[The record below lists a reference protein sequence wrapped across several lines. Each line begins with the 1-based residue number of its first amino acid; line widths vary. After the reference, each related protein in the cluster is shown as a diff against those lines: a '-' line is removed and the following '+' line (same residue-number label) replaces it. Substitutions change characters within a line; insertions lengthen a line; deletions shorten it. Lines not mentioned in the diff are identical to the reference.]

1 MYKLF
6 ILFIIIIVYET
17 LIMFKRKINRRNLF
31 KAAKNRALETNKKLL
46 VIGDPYNG
54 VASISTGNDYNCG
67 DLCID
72 LTGCPKCPKSIKT
85 KLEDIIS
92 KIDLNEYV
100 IYISCVLEYVDELP
114 KILSYLNKVDSQDI
128 YVVTVEWY
136 ALNAFFYPYYLTNE
150 NPPKN
155 IIYFKNNKINYF
167 ENPFYFN

>member
-1 MYKLF
+1 MYKLLL
-6 ILFIIIIVYET
+6 LFIVLILYET
-17 LIMFKRKINRRNLF
+17 IIMLKRKINRRNLF
-31 KAAKNRALETNKKLL
+31 ENAKKRAIETNKKLL

-54 VASISTGNDYNCG
+54 VASISTGSDYNCG

-72 LTGCPKCPKSIKT
+72 LTGCPKCTNSIKT

-92 KIDLNEYV
+92 EINLNEYV

-114 KILSYLNKVDSQDI
+114 KILSHLNKIDCKDI

-136 ALNAFFYPYYLTNE
+136 ALNAFFYPYYLTHE

-167 ENPFYFN
+167 KNPFSF